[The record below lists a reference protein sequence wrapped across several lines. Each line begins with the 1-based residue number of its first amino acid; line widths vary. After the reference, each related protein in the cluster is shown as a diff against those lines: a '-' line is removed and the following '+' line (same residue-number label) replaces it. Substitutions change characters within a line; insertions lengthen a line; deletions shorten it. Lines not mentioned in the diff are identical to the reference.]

1 MPGTRPG
8 DEVAC
13 DGEGYT
19 LTVPTFPDPFS
30 SFTRFVRS
38 HYLEGERF
46 WIFGNFGF
54 KLGVERPRAW
64 SGPVGTGRP
73 LGDLDVFLEVADE
86 LGLPDKWERKCTF
99 CLSLVNQKDPTRSIE
114 KTFNKVFH
122 RGMHMPSKGILQ
134 PAVPYYATDLSFK
147 VSLASLR
154 ELYNTDGFVVD
165 KSFKVS
171 VRFLT
176 VGGPPSSPRLLAKRM
191 DRECRPPEPESSFFE
206 KPEEREETR
215 RKLRTHELSGELFLR
230 LIERG
235 EAQELRL
242 DQLEKAL
249 ERRDREVR
257 SLKLAIEEREASERS
272 LRGQVEELRGR
283 LAGRDA
289 ALVRELQIVDSYRSR
304 VAGGA
309 PIG

>member
-1 MPGTRPG
+1 M
-8 DEVAC
+8 
-13 DGEGYT
+13 
-19 LTVPTFPDPFS
+19 
-30 SFTRFVRS
+30 
-38 HYLEGERF
+38 
-46 WIFGNFGF
+46 
-54 KLGVERPRAW
+54 
-64 SGPVGTGRP
+64 
-73 LGDLDVFLEVADE
+73 
-86 LGLPDKWERKCTF
+86 
-99 CLSLVNQKDPTRSIE
+99 
-114 KTFNKVFH
+114 
-122 RGMHMPSKGILQ
+122 
-134 PAVPYYATDLSFK
+134 
-147 VSLASLR
+147 
-154 ELYNTDGFVVD
+154 
-165 KSFKVS
+165 
-171 VRFLT
+171 
-176 VGGPPSSPRLLAKRM
+176 
-191 DRECRPPEPESSFFE
+191 
-206 KPEEREETR
+206 
-215 RKLRTHELSGELFLR
+215 RTHELSGELFLR

>member
-19 LTVPTFPDPFS
+19 LTVPTFPEPFS

-38 HYLEGERF
+38 HYLESERF

-122 RGMHMPSKGILQ
+122 RGMPSKDL
-134 PAVPYYATDLSFK
+134 PTVPYYATDLSFK
-147 VSLASLR
+147 VSLASLWQM
-154 ELYNTDGFVVD
+154 YNTDGFVVD

-191 DRECRPPEPESSFFE
+191 DRECRPPEPKSSFFE
-206 KPEEREETR
+206 KPEEREETG

-235 EAQELRL
+235 EAQEQRL
-242 DQLEKAL
+242 DRLEKAL

>member
-8 DEVAC
+8 DEVAG

-38 HYLEGERF
+38 HYLESERF

-64 SGPVGTGRP
+64 SGGPVGTGRP

-86 LGLPDKWERKCTF
+86 LGLPDNWERKCTF
-99 CLSLVNQKDPTRSIE
+99 CLSLVNQKDSTRSIQ
-114 KTFNKVFH
+114 KTFTKVFH
-122 RGMHMPSKGILQ
+122 RGMPSKGHPKGPI
-134 PAVPYYATDLSFK
+134 VPYYATDLSFK
-147 VSLASLR
+147 VSLASLL

-171 VRFLT
+171 VRFLS

-191 DRECRPPEPESSFFE
+191 DRECRPSEPKSSFFE

-235 EAQELRL
+235 EAQEQRL
-242 DQLEKAL
+242 ERLEKAL

-272 LRGQVEELRGR
+272 LRGLVEELRGR